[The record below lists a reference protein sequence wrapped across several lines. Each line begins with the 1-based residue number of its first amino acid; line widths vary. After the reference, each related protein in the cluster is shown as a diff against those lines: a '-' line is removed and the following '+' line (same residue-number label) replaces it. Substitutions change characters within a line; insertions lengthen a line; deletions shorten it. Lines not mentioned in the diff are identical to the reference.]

1 MCFSKRQ
8 VFKAC
13 GQHSH
18 ITHKHCSGLKA
29 CITSIKRST
38 SSSSSC
44 TPTACSP
51 SQRLVGIKVFRIL
64 FTTDSL
70 LSREYDLSGQTF
82 PPHFPLSFTPVCSP
96 PHTTASSFAS
106 PFSLYHLI
114 FLSRVLSTC
123 SSAAMSASSAT
134 SHRMLFSPSTSKTQ
148 NKVSV
153 KKVSCF

>member
-1 MCFSKRQ
+1 MW
-8 VFKAC
+8 ATL
-13 GQHSH
+13 
-18 ITHKHCSGLKA
+18 THHTQTLWASSGLKA

-70 LSREYDLSGQTF
+70 LSREDDLSGQTF

-148 NKVSV
+148 
-153 KKVSCF
+153 VSCF

>member
-8 VFKAC
+8 VFQGMWATL
-13 GQHSH
+13 
-18 ITHKHCSGLKA
+18 THHTQTLWASSGLKA

-70 LSREYDLSGQTF
+70 LSREDDLSGQTF

-96 PHTTASSFAS
+96 PHTTASSFTLPSHFLVAS
-106 PFSLYHLI
+106 PIHLLFCSRVRLFSDVSSHALFSLHI
-114 FLSRVLSTC
+114 KDTEQS
-123 SSAAMSASSAT
+123 
-134 SHRMLFSPSTSKTQ
+134 
-148 NKVSV
+148 
-153 KKVSCF
+153 